1 MSNALPTQTCS
12 PVLSQEDDAWIVA
25 LDETSGATSAVEWVN
40 QEVRDADLDVQRVT
54 LRVGAGVSADVVV
67 AWTDALLA
75 AGNDVQV
82 DVSGGDYLRQMVES
96 ATVETARR
104 SHLVEG
110 HLRSGRSIRVDGDLT
125 VIGDVHAG
133 AEVIATGNVFVL
145 GTLRGVAHAGASGDA
160 DAFVFSLNLLPT
172 QVRIADRITILPD
185 RGAHGPEIVR
195 VLDGAVVV
203 SALNGSATHRR

>member
-1 MSNALPTQTCS
+1 MRQSGS
-12 PVLSQEDDAWIVA
+12 EDEIAH
-25 LDETSGATSAVEWVN
+25 
-40 QEVRDADLDVQRVT
+40 VT
-54 LRVGAGVSADVVV
+54 LQVERHVPADVVV
-67 AWTDALLA
+67 AWADALLSAVDDVEMAMA
-75 AGNDVQV
+75 AGA
-82 DVSGGDYLRQMVES
+82 YLEQLVES
-96 ATVETARR
+96 ANAETARR

-125 VIGDVHAG
+125 VVEMFTLG

-160 DAFVFSLNLLPT
+160 QAFVFSLNLLPT

-185 RGAHGPEIVR
+185 RGAVGPEIVR

-203 SALNGSATHRR
+203 SAMNGSAMHRRKTS